1 MVDKSL
7 LSAKVAAIRDAVA
20 RIRAVLPPD
29 PKTFEGDR
37 TAREVV
43 VLNLFVA
50 LQECLSLATH
60 WLADEGWSVP
70 ETYRDVFVSL
80 GERDV
85 LPRELVARLAAA
97 SGFRNLVAHQYG
109 ALDWSRV
116 HEIASVHLGDLLL
129 FCEALAGKV
138 SASGSG

>member
-1 MVDKSL
+1 VVDRAL
-7 LSAKVAAIRDAVA
+7 VAAKVVAVRDAVA
-20 RIRAVLPPD
+20 RVRAVLPPEVES
-29 PKTFEGDR
+29 FQADR

-70 ETYRDVFVSL
+70 ENYRDVFLSM
-80 GERDV
+80 GDRDV
-85 LPRELVARLAAA
+85 VPRDLAARLAAA

-109 ALDWSRV
+109 VLDWRRV
-116 HEIASVHLGDLLL
+116 HEIASLHVDDLLV
-129 FCEALAGKV
+129 FCEALAAK
-138 SASGSG
+138 ASG

>member
-1 MVDKSL
+1 VVDKAL
-7 LSAKVAAIRDAVA
+7 VAAKVVAVRDAVA
-20 RIRAVLPPD
+20 RVRAVLPPEVES
-29 PKTFEGDR
+29 FQADR

-70 ETYRDVFVSL
+70 ENYRDVFLSM
-80 GERDV
+80 GDRDV
-85 LPRELVARLAAA
+85 VPRDLAARLAAA

-109 ALDWSRV
+109 VLDWRRV
-116 HEIASVHLGDLLL
+116 HEIASLHVDDLLV
-129 FCEALAGKV
+129 FCEALAVK
-138 SASGSG
+138 ASG